1 MLVVCNV
8 YRAQQSN
15 EVHMLQLSVFSLM
28 YSIDNVQASL
38 TSRSLLLFPKVGG
51 GGVRVQ
57 AISNAYI
64 HTITNADVTQEIG
77 TKSTQHEKLGGG
89 GGAISYHRGDDF
101 PNILLQATPG

>member
-15 EVHMLQLSVFSLM
+15 EELMLQLSVFSLM

-51 GGVRVQ
+51 GGGRGAGASHQ
-57 AISNAYI
+57 QCIYTHHHKCRRDTGDWKKK
-64 HTITNADVTQEIG
+64 HTT
-77 TKSTQHEKLGGG
+77 
-89 GGAISYHRGDDF
+89 
-101 PNILLQATPG
+101 

>member
-15 EVHMLQLSVFSLM
+15 EELMLQLSVFSLM

-51 GGVRVQ
+51 GGEGCGCKPS
-57 AISNAYI
+57 AMHIY
-64 HTITNADVTQEIG
+64 
-77 TKSTQHEKLGGG
+77 
-89 GGAISYHRGDDF
+89 
-101 PNILLQATPG
+101 TPSQMQT